1 MMKQKIKI
9 QFKSPYIFGLQPV
22 LRSFAKPNHSI
33 EKFVGKIIRI
43 NGEYLFEIEIEISPP
58 ITGEVAMP
66 MIGIK
71 DFKVNSYL
79 MSNK

>member
-1 MMKQKIKI
+1 

-43 NGEYLFEIEIEISPP
+43 NGEYLFEIEIEITPP
-58 ITGEVAMP
+58 IEGEVAIQ
-66 MIGIK
+66 MIGVK
-71 DFKVNSYL
+71 DFKLNEYL
-79 MSNK
+79 VSK